1 MLETLALIFF
11 SSLVVGIGFIVLYKL
26 YEFLWWLEIYQY
38 RKIKYKHYIRLSDD
52 QKKELNL
59 MVVLKKNEEEQK
71 ERKKRKNKWG
81 F

>member
-38 RKIKYKHYIRLSDD
+38 RKIKYRHYIRLSDD
-52 QKKELNL
+52 QKKELDL
-59 MVVLKKNEEEQK
+59 MVVIKKAKEEQK
-71 ERKKRKNKWG
+71 REIK
-81 F
+81 